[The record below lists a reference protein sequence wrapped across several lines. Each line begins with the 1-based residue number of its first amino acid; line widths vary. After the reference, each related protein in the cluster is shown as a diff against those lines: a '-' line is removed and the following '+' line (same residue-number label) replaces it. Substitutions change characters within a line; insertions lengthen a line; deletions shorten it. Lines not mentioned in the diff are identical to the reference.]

1 MVIVSIRIPPPIP
14 ITTAIS
20 LLLWT
25 SLSKT
30 RIVDPMVD
38 KKGDIAMVAILVD
51 TLSDVVTILVLT
63 VVMLHSLTIS
73 ISVPG
78 TVQLNFAVYNVFV
91 TM

>member
-1 MVIVSIRIPPPIP
+1 MTTHSIIMVIVSIRIPPPIP

-38 KKGDIAMVAILVD
+38 KKGDVAMVAILVD
-51 TLSDVVTILVLT
+51 TLSDVVTILVT

-78 TVQLNFAVYNVFV
+78 TVQLNFAV
-91 TM
+91 